1 MNNNSNNHPYR
12 DNIQLILASSSPRR
26 KELIKLLDLP
36 FPVSVFSVEVDE
48 RIHAGWQPAEAVE
61 QLSLSKAKAVAQVI
75 LDGQSTITIDSTDAL
90 ILAADTVVVLD
101 DDILGKPASPEDAV
115 ATLKRLRGRSHY
127 VYTGIVLQQLGTD
140 TQPAA
145 AYAAEKM
152 KQVMPLGDIGQY
164 RILSELQNGLPERM
178 VGHSCSK
185 VTFRPM
191 SDEEILAY
199 VQTAEP
205 LDKAGSYGVQGVG
218 SVFIEKIEGD
228 FYSVMGLP
236 LNMLYRMLL
245 AFGIN
250 LFK

>member
-1 MNNNSNNHPYR
+1 MNIHSKNHPHR

-26 KELIKLLDLP
+26 KELIRLLDLP

-48 RIHAGWQPAEAVE
+48 RIHAGWLPAEAVE
-61 QLSLSKAKAVAQVI
+61 QLSLSKAKAVAQAI
-75 LDGQSTITIDSTDAL
+75 LDGQSTVTINSQDAL

-101 DDILGKPASPEDAV
+101 DEILGKPASPEDAV

-140 TQPAA
+140 MQPAA
-145 AYAAEKM
+145 AYAKKM
-152 KQVMPLGDIGQY
+152 NHVMSLGDIGQY
-164 RILSELQNGLPERM
+164 RMLSEHQNGLPERM

-199 VQTAEP
+199 VQTGEP

-236 LNMLYRMLL
+236 LNMFYQMML
-245 AFGIN
+245 AFGIS